1 MIFCKIFIKR
11 LQKGVDK
18 AFLWVYNAERQGKG
32 VFECKCS
39 KTLFYFQESKNN
51 FIYEEG
57 NDVFNV
63 VGDAPTVKGV
73 FSFFNKEETL
83 CRM

>member
-18 AFLWVYNAERQGKG
+18 AFLWVYNAERKGKG

-39 KTLFYFQESKNN
+39 KTLFYFQQLINN

-57 NDVFNV
+57 KDVFNV
-63 VGDAPTVKGV
+63 VGGDPTVKGV
-73 FSFFNKEETL
+73 FSFFIKEETV